1 MQEQSNDCTQF
12 KELQSIYKLD
22 KYITTTGNVHYF
34 KDYYYYVDKKKLYKC
49 SNNKIREIPMKNS
62 YFIIK
67 NIEGKQ
73 CCVSWLKLDLQY
85 LLLKSQ
91 HYSISR
97 HSET

>member
-1 MQEQSNDCTQF
+1 MEKLTQITSMPEQF

-73 CCVSWLKLDLQY
+73 CCVSWLKLDLQF
-85 LLLKSQ
+85 LQ
-91 HYSISR
+91 SIS
-97 HSET
+97 SINL

>member
-1 MQEQSNDCTQF
+1 MEKLTQITSMP
-12 KELQSIYKLD
+12 EQSIYKLD